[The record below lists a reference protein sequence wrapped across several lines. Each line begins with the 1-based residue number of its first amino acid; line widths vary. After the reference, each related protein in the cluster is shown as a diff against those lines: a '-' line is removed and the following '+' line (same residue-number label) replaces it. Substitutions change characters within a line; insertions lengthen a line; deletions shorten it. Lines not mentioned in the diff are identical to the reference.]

1 MHFHKA
7 RGKGGL
13 YLIWMKLQMK
23 MFLLLVEKCVHICVK
38 HIKGNN
44 GIKIKCRPSKPV
56 EEERRKVK

>member
-1 MHFHKA
+1 
-7 RGKGGL
+7 
-13 YLIWMKLQMK
+13 MK
-23 MFLLLVEKCVHICVK
+23 MIPAVGRKKCVHICVK